1 MKNLSR
7 RNKKLKARR
16 LQQKWDNAYQND
28 SVSVY
33 KLLTKTLDR
42 QKSQYTPSFSQD
54 EKNFEQSTEQQREQ
68 TYFKNV
74 VEVDSYWIELWET
87 EAEESLNA
95 DWIKEIEDSLGS
107 QEEEI
112 TGKVEVSVDEVIRSI
127 EIV

>member
-1 MKNLSR
+1 MKSLHSFLKQYLKNLSR

-28 SVSVY
+28 PVPVY

-42 QKSQYTPSFSQD
+42 QKSQYIPSFSQD

-95 DWIKEIEDSLGS
+95 DWIKEIEDSMG
-107 QEEEI
+107 Q
-112 TGKVEVSVDEVIRSI
+112 TGGGDHRKS
-127 EIV
+127 

>member
-1 MKNLSR
+1 M
-7 RNKKLKARR
+7 
-16 LQQKWDNAYQND
+16 
-28 SVSVY
+28 
-33 KLLTKTLDR
+33 DR

>member
-28 SVSVY
+28 PVPVY

-42 QKSQYTPSFSQD
+42 QKSQYIPSFSQD

-95 DWIKEIEDSLGS
+95 DWIKEIEDSMG
-107 QEEEI
+107 Q
-112 TGKVEVSVDEVIRSI
+112 TGGGDHRKS
-127 EIV
+127 